1 MQRGQGQ
8 SMKLTPKNWNTFQHY
23 KDRAPAW
30 IKLHKGLLDDYQ
42 FQTLPV
48 ASRALAPCLWL
59 LASEYEGGEIT
70 ATLDEI
76 AFRLRMSRGEL
87 SEAIHPLIESKFFT
101 IDSDLLAEPEQV
113 AIPEKEEEREI
124 QEEKEIESCAVA
136 KATRPKH
143 SIEFEEF
150 WKAYPRRQGANPKT
164 PAFKAFDA
172 AVKAGADPDAISA
185 GARRCAI
192 ADRDKI
198 GTPFIPQ
205 AVKWLRDRRWEDYT
219 VATYYSDQPTALL
232 TITPAD
238 RNWNAWKSH
247 FRDSGKNGIAA
258 IMDKCASDGKPYT
271 VQSEWPP
278 GMAA

>member
-1 MQRGQGQ
+1 LI
-8 SMKLTPKNWNTFQHY
+8 LTPKNWNTFQHY

-42 FQTLPV
+42 FATLPV
-48 ASRALAPCLWL
+48 ASKALAPCLWL

-70 ATLDEI
+70 ASLDEI
-76 AFRLRMSRGEL
+76 AFRLRMTKGEL
-87 SEAIHPLIESKFFT
+87 SEALHPLIESKFFT
-101 IDSDLLAEPEQV
+101 IDSDWLAEPERV
-113 AIPEKEEEREI
+113 AILEREEEREI
-124 QEEKEIESCAVA
+124 QEEKESCAVA
-136 KATRPKH
+136 KATRPRR
-143 SIEFEEF
+143 SIEFDDF
-150 WKAYPRRQGANPKT
+150 WKSYPRRQGANPKT

-172 AVKAGADPDAISA
+172 VVKSGTDPAAIIA

-205 AVKWLRDRRWEDYT
+205 AVKWLRDRRWEDYPGEINP
-219 VATYYSDQPTALL
+219 SSPTALL

-238 RNWNAWKSH
+238 RSWNAWKSH
-247 FRDSGKNGIAA
+247 FRDTGQNGRAA
-258 IMDKCASDGKPYT
+258 IMDKSASDGKPFT

>member
-1 MQRGQGQ
+1 
-8 SMKLTPKNWNTFQHY
+8 MKLTPKNWNTFQHY

-124 QEEKEIESCAVA
+124 QEEEEIESSTVA
-136 KATRPKH
+136 TATRPKENL
-143 SIEFEEF
+143 EFEEF
-150 WKAYPRRQGANPKT
+150 WKSYPKRRGDNPKA
-164 PAFKAFDA
+164 PARKIFEAFVKQGTDPKAITSGVRLA
-172 AVKAGADPDAISA
+172 SA
-185 GARRCAI
+185 KN
-192 ADRDKI
+192 RDKI
-198 GTPFIPQ
+198 GTEFIPQ
-205 AVKWLRDRRWEDYT
+205 AVKWLRDRRWEDYSGAAEPEGLT
-219 VATYYSDQPTALL
+219 
-232 TITPAD
+232 TITPQSPT
-238 RNWNAWKSH
+238 WNPWRSF
-247 FRDSGKNGIAA
+247 FRDTGKHTHVKL
-258 IMDKCASDGKPYT
+258 MDKCASDGKPFT